1 MTTETRPPPTA
12 APSRWRPVRL
22 LLVAAAAVAVLAA
35 IYGIMTSLRNPGD
48 AACGP
53 ALATARRIAPLV
65 RGEVAALQV
74 ANEGRSLPALTFT
87 DAAGAAKSLADW
99 RGRTVLLNLWATWCV
114 PCRQEMPALQALQQ
128 KLGGKDFDV
137 VAVNIDTRD
146 PEKPRKWL
154 REVGI
159 DSLAY
164 YADPSAKV
172 FQQLKAIGR
181 GFGMPT
187 TLLIDPNGCEIG
199 MLAGPAEWGSDDA
212 VALLK
217 GALGS

>member
-1 MTTETRPPPTA
+1 
-12 APSRWRPVRL
+12 
-22 LLVAAAAVAVLAA
+22 VAAAAVAVLAA

-48 AACGP
+48 AACGS

-74 ANEGRSLPALTFT
+74 ANEGRALPALTFT
-87 DAAGAAKSLADW
+87 DAAGTPRSLADW

-128 KLGGKDFDV
+128 KLGSKDFDV

-146 PEKPRKWL
+146 PEKPKKWL

-187 TLLIDPNGCEIG
+187 TLLIDPNGCEIA
-199 MLAGPAEWGSDDA
+199 MLAGPAEWGSNDA

>member
-1 MTTETRPPPTA
+1 
-12 APSRWRPVRL
+12 
-22 LLVAAAAVAVLAA
+22 VAAAAVAVLAA

>member
-1 MTTETRPPPTA
+1 
-12 APSRWRPVRL
+12 

-35 IYGIMTSLRNPGD
+35 IYGILTSLRNPGD